1 MTLQDI
7 LKKEEEIENPNF
19 KKKSK
24 VHDWKNYV
32 GDFEYFWDE
41 LTFREKQI
49 IYVLAEQQASAEY
62 WD

>member
-7 LKKEEEIENPNF
+7 LKTGEEVENPNF
-19 KKKSK
+19 KQKSK

-41 LTFREKQI
+41 LTLREKQI
-49 IYVLAEQQASAEY
+49 IYVLAEQQANAEY